1 MWQPYSKSIVTY
13 LKKLKTLQGVN
24 LIFTQKKT
32 GFFGMICNIFSIQ
45 EIYDLHIEKGTLFYL
60 CTYKFSQDY
69 LEHFFGLMRSKFGAT
84 SNPTCISFRGIYRK
98 ILVGIT
104 KIDVKYANV
113 SLQDDTEI
121 VGITPNL
128 QTKMTIIEEDYEI
141 FDDLFYADLPSSSSF
156 KDKIVEYIGGFVI
169 KRVLCKLDCDACT
182 DSIKSTSQPKD
193 SLITLRDYGNYL
205 FYPSNF
211 VILLLTTAEKALGT
225 ELKRNCLSKS
235 FIFDKIVI
243 QIESDFFNLNSNVI
257 QSLDEHAYK
266 LCKNLVS
273 VYTFIRFKHHAKLVN
288 FDFKKGNLCS
298 RLNRLAVFKN
308 L

>member
-1 MWQPYSKSIVTY
+1 M
-13 LKKLKTLQGVN
+13 
-24 LIFTQKKT
+24 
-32 GFFGMICNIFSIQ
+32 
-45 EIYDLHIEKGTLFYL
+45 
-60 CTYKFSQDY
+60 
-69 LEHFFGLMRSKFGAT
+69 A
-84 SNPTCISFRGIYRK
+84 FRGIYRK

-128 QTKMTIIEEDYEI
+128 QSKMTIIEQDFEI

-156 KDKIVEYIGGFVI
+156 KDKTVEYIGGFVI

-205 FYPSNF
+205 FYPTNF
-211 VILLLTTAEKALGT
+211 VIHLLSTAEKALST
-225 ELKRNCLSKS
+225 ELKKNCLSKS

-243 QIESDFFNLNSNVI
+243 QIVSDFFNLNRNVI
-257 QSLDEHAYK
+257 NSLDEHAYK

-273 VYTFIRFKHHAKLVN
+273 VYSFIRFRHHAKLVN
-288 FDFKKGNLCS
+288 IDFKKGNLRS